1 MIIIHAAMRLQP
13 GKDDAFL
20 KEILPLVEASRGE
33 SGNVSYD
40 LYKHAEKEYAYTMVE
55 VWKDQQAVN
64 SHNSSAHFTAFTGK
78 AGEFLAAPL
87 DVKVYAAE
95 AVKV

>member
-13 GKDDAFL
+13 GKDEAFL

-40 LYKHAEKEYAYTMVE
+40 LYKHAEKEHAYTMVE
-55 VWKDQQAVN
+55 VWKDQQAVA
-64 SHNSSAHFTAFTGK
+64 SHNSSAPFKAFTGK
-78 AGEFLAAPL
+78 ASEFLAAPL

>member
-1 MIIIHAAMRLQP
+1 MIIIHAGMQLQP
-13 GKDDAFL
+13 GKDEAFL
-20 KEILPLVEASRGE
+20 KEILPLVEASRAE

-40 LYKHAEKEYAYTMVE
+40 LYKHAEKDNAYTMVE
-55 VWKDQQAVN
+55 VWKDQQAVA

-95 AVKV
+95 PVKL